1 MAALLFL
8 LVGGEVFFGFAIVTM
23 RNITVFHLFG
33 VKNAMR
39 CAKFIVIFVI
49 LCYAK
54 SEA

>member
-8 LVGGEVFFGFAIVTM
+8 LVGGGVFFGFAIITM
-23 RNITVFHLFG
+23 ENETEFHLFG
-33 VKNAMR
+33 VKSDIL
-39 CAKFIVIFVI
+39 CAKFVVIFVI